1 MCPHRQRAAQDRSRF
16 RMSERVQIW
25 IGIIITILCVGA
37 VLWIVDLG
45 QVFAAL
51 QSADWQIVILPVVVC
66 QVVFMALRAW
76 RWRLMLGR
84 RVRYWPL
91 FHAQNVGYLI
101 TNLLPFRLGDLARS
115 YLIGLEPGDDRPDM
129 SAALSSVIL
138 ERVLDVLMISIFFG
152 VAAPLAPALPGQMGL
167 VGALFGG
174 AAVAGFVGMLLAA
187 VNRSWVLRAARW
199 VLARAKRPEA
209 DAEVWIRRVASFLDG
224 FHSLTRWRLLLP
236 VLGLSLVLWLCILV
250 AYYVG
255 LGGFWPGVTWPAALF
270 TICAAAFAVSAPSS
284 PGFVGVFH
292 GAVLLGL
299 SVFPAT
305 HEQALGFAIVY
316 HATTYLVI
324 LVLGLV
330 GLWQSGRSL
339 GSIVRATRN
348 LSRA

>member
-1 MCPHRQRAAQDRSRF
+1 
-16 RMSERVQIW
+16 MSERVQFW
-25 IGIIITILCVGA
+25 IGIIITLLCLGV

-45 QVFAAL
+45 QVLAAL
-51 QSADWQIVILPVVVC
+51 RSANWPIAVLPVVAC
-66 QVVFMALRAW
+66 QIVFMLLRAW

-115 YLIGLEPGDDRPDM
+115 YLIGVEPGDDGPDM
-129 SAALSSVIL
+129 STALSSVIL
-138 ERVLDVLMISIFFG
+138 ERVLDVLMIIVFFG

-167 VGALFGG
+167 VGALIGG
-174 AAVAGFVGMLLAA
+174 AAVAGFIGMLLAA
-187 VNRSWVLRAARW
+187 VNRSWVLGAARW
-199 VLARAKRPEA
+199 VLSRAKRPRA
-209 DAEVWIRRVASFLDG
+209 DVDLWIRRTASFLDG
-224 FHSLTRWRLLLP
+224 FHTLTRLRLLLP

-250 AYYVG
+250 AYYLS
-255 LGGFWPGVTWPAALF
+255 LGGFWPGVTWPAALL
-270 TICAAAFAVSAPSS
+270 TLCAAAFGVSAPSS

-316 HATTYLVI
+316 HATMYLVI
-324 LVLGLV
+324 LVLGLA

>member
-1 MCPHRQRAAQDRSRF
+1 
-16 RMSERVQIW
+16 MSERVQFW
-25 IGIIITILCVGA
+25 IGMIITLLCVSA

-45 QVFAAL
+45 QVLAAV
-51 QSADWQIVILPVVVC
+51 QSANWQIVVLPVVVC
-66 QVVFMALRAW
+66 QVAFMLLRAW
-76 RWRLMLGR
+76 RWRLMLGT

-115 YLIGLEPGDDRPDM
+115 YLIGLEPGDDGPDM
-129 SAALSSVIL
+129 STALSSVIL
-138 ERVLDVLMISIFFG
+138 ERVLDVLIIIIFFG

-187 VNRSWVLRAARW
+187 VNRSWVLGAARW
-199 VLARAKRPEA
+199 VLARAKRPKA
-209 DAEVWIRRVASFLDG
+209 DVEVWIRRTDSFLDG
-224 FHSLTRWRLLLP
+224 FHTLTRWRLLLP

-250 AYYVG
+250 AYYVC

-270 TICAAAFAVSAPSS
+270 TLCAAAFAVSAPSS

-316 HATTYLVI
+316 HATMYLVI
-324 LVLGLV
+324 LVLGLA

-348 LSRA
+348 LGRA